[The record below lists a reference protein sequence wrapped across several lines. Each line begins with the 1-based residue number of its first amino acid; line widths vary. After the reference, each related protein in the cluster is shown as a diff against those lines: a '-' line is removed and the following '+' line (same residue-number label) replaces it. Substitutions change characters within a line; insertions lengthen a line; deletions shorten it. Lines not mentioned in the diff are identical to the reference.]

1 MFLNILEK
9 VRRKGKGTKLIG
21 NGCSCYGVVVVK
33 PVLQIRVSQ
42 VAGNCKGEFEA
53 FESYRK
59 HI

>member
-1 MFLNILEK
+1 MG
-9 VRRKGKGTKLIG
+9 VR
-21 NGCSCYGVVVVK
+21 CYGVVVVK